1 LQVPLFRETVSF
13 EPIEQELAQVLV
25 TLVERCGMR
34 NTLLSLAGIAYAKSV
49 QILADEPGI
58 SDEWKAVAD
67 GANASHGRGS
77 KASAR
82 RTDDE

>member
-1 LQVPLFRETVSF
+1 LQVPLLSETVPP
-13 EPIEQELAQVLV
+13 EPIDKDLVQVLV

-34 NTLLSLAGIAYAKSV
+34 NMLLSLAGIAYAKSI

-67 GANASHGRGS
+67 GLERV
-77 KASAR
+77 AR
-82 RTDDE
+82 TRLKGLGAPHR